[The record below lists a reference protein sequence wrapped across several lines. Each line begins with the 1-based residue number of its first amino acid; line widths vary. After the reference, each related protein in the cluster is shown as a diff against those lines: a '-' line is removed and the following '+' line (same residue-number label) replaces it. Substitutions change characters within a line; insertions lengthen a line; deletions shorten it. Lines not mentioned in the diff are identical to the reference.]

1 MLYLLRVFIKQF
13 QSSKHL
19 EINCRER
26 AALTRFYQALVYES
40 NKSGNDEVELIKEKQ
55 RLLIFQ
61 ALFTIADT
69 GLVKTDSSAQNIE
82 TLMSLIKRS

>member
-1 MLYLLRVFIKQF
+1 YLIRVFIKQF
-13 QSSKHL
+13 QSNKHL
-19 EINCRER
+19 EITCRER

-40 NKSGNDEVELIKEKQ
+40 NKSGNSEVELIKEKQ

-61 ALFTIADT
+61 TLFTIADT